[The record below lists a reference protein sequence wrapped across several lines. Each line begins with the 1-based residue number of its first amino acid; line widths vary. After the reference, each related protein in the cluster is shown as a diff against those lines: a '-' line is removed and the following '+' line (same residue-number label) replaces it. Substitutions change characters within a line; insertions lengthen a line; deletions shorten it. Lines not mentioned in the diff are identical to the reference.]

1 MKLSPK
7 LPWSL
12 AQTLWAQTLNPILA
26 NPTTN
31 MAILKNVTLAA
42 GSNAIPHLLQ
52 QMQQGWIIT
61 DVQGV
66 SSIYRSKPF
75 DKVYLY
81 LNSSAAVVCSI
92 GVF

>member
-1 MKLSPK
+1 MNLSPR

-12 AQTLWAQTLNPILA
+12 AQTLWAQTLNPVLA

-31 MAILKNVTLAA
+31 MAILKNVALAS
-42 GSNAIPHLLQ
+42 GNNAVPHLLQ
-52 QMQQGWIIT
+52 QVQQGWIIT
-61 DVQGV
+61 DIQGV
-66 SSIYRSKPF
+66 ASIYRNQPF

-81 LNSSAAVVCSI
+81 LNSSAVVTVSI

>member
-1 MKLSPK
+1 MKLSPS

-12 AQTLWAQTLNPILA
+12 AQTLWAQTLNPVLA

-31 MAILKNVTLAA
+31 MAILKNVTLVA
-42 GSNAIPHLLQ
+42 GNNAIPHLLQ
-52 QMQQGWIIT
+52 KIQQGWILT
-61 DVQGV
+61 DLQGV
-66 SSIYRSKPF
+66 SSIYRNKPF

-81 LNSSAAVVCSI
+81 LNSSAAVIVNI